1 MTAAREGR
9 AVSQL
14 LNQAALER
22 QDGSQ
27 HLNKAAL
34 TQNLRTAGRYWPA
47 NSFNQK
53 LKEASHDQLLETNAS
68 LEQAEQHKGTGFSF
82 KHELKSISA
91 FDQQLQAAY
100 KEGLQKEADINNQL
114 LKAAGRRSSIAK
126 LKRAVLKRHLYK
138 ASQVRGNIRRS
149 SQSLLGKIFKKI
161 FKYLK
166 EKDVKYR
173 Q

>member
-34 TQNLRTAGRYWPA
+34 TQNLRTTGRHWPA

-53 LKEASHDQLLETNAS
+53 LKKASHDQLLETNAS
-68 LEQAEQHKGTGFSF
+68 LGQAEQHKGTGFSF
-82 KHELKSISA
+82 KHELQSA
-91 FDQQLQAAY
+91 FNQQLQAAY

-126 LKRAVLKRHLYK
+126 LKRAVIKRHLYE
-138 ASQVRGNIRRS
+138 ASRVRGNIRRS
-149 SQSLLGKIFKKI
+149 SQSLLGKIYKKI